1 MSKETI
7 NRPVSRIYESN
18 TNGTVQIADDVVATI
33 AGLAATEIDGVYAM
47 SGNITNE
54 IVGKLGV
61 KNLSKG
67 VKVVVEEG
75 EVFAELSITV
85 EYGTDVVEVAKQVQN
100 KVKAA
105 IESMT
110 GLTVS
115 GVNVKIA
122 GVNIENGK

>member
-1 MSKETI
+1 MC
-7 NRPVSRIYESN
+7 
-18 TNGTVQIADDVVATI
+18 
-33 AGLAATEIDGVYAM
+33 
-47 SGNITNE
+47 GNITNE

-67 VKVVVEEG
+67 VKVVVEQG
-75 EVFAELSITV
+75 EVSAELAITV
-85 EYGTDVVEVAKQVQN
+85 EYGYDVVEVAKQVQN

-105 IESMT
+105 IENMT